1 MSEERVNRR
10 LAAVLLY
17 PGCIFFEVA
26 LAAETLAKTMELR
39 FFTPDGADH
48 ASSMGGVI
56 RASGSYADLA
66 GLQADALLIPGGDP
80 GSIIPGGLATAAIRA
95 LHDRGA
101 VVAGICA
108 GALVMASAG
117 LLKGIRATH
126 NYTLE
131 FTGPEAVNFTAP
143 YWEGLIYERSDVVV
157 DGRLITAMPWA
168 YAKFSA
174 TVAVALGEMSEAQA
188 HDLVARHRGG

>member
-1 MSEERVNRR
+1 MNRR
-10 LAAVLLY
+10 LVAVLLY

-26 LAAETLAKTMELR
+26 LAAETLAKMMELR
-39 FFTPDGADH
+39 FFTPEGEDH
-48 ASSMGGVI
+48 HSSMGCVI
-56 RASGSYADLA
+56 RASGSYDELTS
-66 GLQADALLIPGGDP
+66 LQAEALLIPGGDP

-126 NYTLE
+126 NYTQE
-131 FTGPEAVNFTAP
+131 YASPEAVAFTAP
-143 YWEGLIYERSDVVV
+143 YWEGMVYERRDVVV

-168 YAKFSA
+168 YAEFSA
-174 TVAVALGEMSEAQA
+174 AVALALGAMSETEAQA
-188 HDLVARHRGG
+188 LVARHRRS